1 MGNSLW
7 LSDCNLVYH
16 VLNIHILIILGNTI
30 YYNPNIHSK
39 YPRLLEYI
47 YIYGYMD
54 SMVSWSRLSIDTDYT
69 REGSLGRGE
78 GIWQESRAVSIHRGY
93 QCLVL

>member
-1 MGNSLW
+1 
-7 LSDCNLVYH
+7 
-16 VLNIHILIILGNTI
+16 
-30 YYNPNIHSK
+30 
-39 YPRLLEYI
+39 
-47 YIYGYMD
+47 MD